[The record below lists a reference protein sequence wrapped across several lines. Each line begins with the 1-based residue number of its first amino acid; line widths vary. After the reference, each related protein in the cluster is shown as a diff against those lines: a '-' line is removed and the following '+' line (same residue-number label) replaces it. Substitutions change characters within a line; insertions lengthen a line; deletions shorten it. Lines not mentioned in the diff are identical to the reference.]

1 MNGISGIASDAN
13 GDMWLNGLSGVVH
26 IKADEIQRAV
36 ANHGYSM
43 AIERLDNL
51 DGLVSAPEQ
60 IRPLPSVVKTS
71 DGRIYFATR
80 SSIVWIDPR
89 QIPRN
94 TTRPTVDIQ
103 SVNADGKTYDRPLEL
118 HLKANIDNLDI
129 RYTAPSLL
137 IPERVRFRYFME
149 GLDKRWIDAGDR
161 RMALYSRVPPGKYAF
176 KVIAS
181 NDEGLWS
188 ESARTVSIDI
198 PPSFIQSIW
207 FQILCA
213 LVVLLLLSLVYVLRF
228 RQVNAQIRARLYER
242 VAERERIARELHDT
256 LLQGVLSAS
265 MQLDLAEDQLA
276 EDSPVKALVQS
287 VLATLRHVTEESRM
301 ALRGLRLQDV
311 ESNDLAKVFQRV
323 KQEFSHK
330 DAVVFRVVAQGDAR
344 VVRTE
349 IRDEICRIGREAIV
363 NAYVHSEAAT
373 IEVEIQYARTQLSLL
388 VRDDGRGI
396 DYSILQGGRDGHW
409 GMSGMRERS
418 RRIGATLKLRS
429 RPGAGTEIEL
439 MVPGHIAFED
449 NLGNSTPRWL
459 SWLGREGF
467 NGSSRKARDKQN
479 EPRD

>member
-1 MNGISGIASDAN
+1 
-13 GDMWLNGLSGVVH
+13 
-26 IKADEIQRAV
+26 
-36 ANHGYSM
+36 
-43 AIERLDNL
+43 
-51 DGLVSAPEQ
+51 
-60 IRPLPSVVKTS
+60 
-71 DGRIYFATR
+71 
-80 SSIVWIDPR
+80 
-89 QIPRN
+89 
-94 TTRPTVDIQ
+94 
-103 SVNADGKTYDRPLEL
+103 
-118 HLKANIDNLDI
+118 
-129 RYTAPSLL
+129 
-137 IPERVRFRYFME
+137 
-149 GLDKRWIDAGDR
+149 
-161 RMALYSRVPPGKYAF
+161 MALYSRVPPGKYVF
-176 KVIAS
+176 EVIAS

-213 LVVLLLLSLVYVLRF
+213 FVILLLLSLVYVLRF

-276 EDSPVKALVQS
+276 EDSPVKSLVQS

-301 ALRGLRLQDV
+301 ALRGLRFQDV

-323 KQEFSHK
+323 KQEFPHK
-330 DAVVFRVVAQGDAR
+330 DAIVFRVVAQGDAR

-349 IRDEICRIGREAIV
+349 IQDEIYRIGREAIV

-373 IEVEIQYARTQLSLL
+373 IEVEIQYASTQLSLL

-396 DYSILQGGRDGHW
+396 DSSILQGGRDGHW
-409 GMSGMRERS
+409 GLSGMRERS

-439 MVPGHIAFED
+439 MVPSHIAFDD
-449 NLGNSTPRWL
+449 NSGNSTPRWL

-479 EPRD
+479 EPRE